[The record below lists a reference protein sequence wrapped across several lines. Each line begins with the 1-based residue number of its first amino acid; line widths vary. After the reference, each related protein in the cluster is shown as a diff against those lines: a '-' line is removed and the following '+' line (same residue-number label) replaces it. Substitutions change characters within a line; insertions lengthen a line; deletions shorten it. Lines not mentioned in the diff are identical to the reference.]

1 MFSEP
6 PLRDNSTGKPVTH
19 DPGEIKLL
27 QPLLH
32 HLVVVVILD
41 ERLVDGLDHH
51 VSTKQALTGDEI
63 VQLSPGLV
71 TTGRSSGSETIYK
84 Q

>member
-1 MFSEP
+1 M
-6 PLRDNSTGKPVTH
+6 TH

-51 VSTKQALTGDEI
+51 VSAKEALRGDKI
-63 VQLSPGLV
+63 VQLSSGLV
-71 TTGRSSGSETIYK
+71 TAGRSSGSGTIYI